1 MKSNYL
7 LFLLSFALLF
17 TACSEEFDDEQEKNV
32 AVQIDLDVESSLGT
46 RSISD
51 GTNATQLMWAVF
63 DADGNLIIKKSVK
76 DNINSLLSEDGYSM
90 SISLAKGKTYQVA
103 FWAQSADCSLYNVS
117 DDMKVTIDYEG
128 INNDEN
134 RDAFC
139 ATTEPFKVDN
149 NTVVSVVLKRPFA
162 QINVGAFSYD
172 VEYAKETGLNVVKS
186 SATIKGV
193 PNVLNILDGSVE
205 GDVDVNYTLSD
216 IPAELLYVDVDKD
229 GNKDAFDYLSMS
241 YILAAPESS
250 THEMSFTF
258 SDESGANTYNFTDGL
273 GFVPAQRNWRTNIV
287 GQILSGTMGF
297 NIKIDPIYDGETINS
312 GGLYYNFTDDTLI
325 EDKFFSFNTNSDATF
340 TSENN
345 NLITMKNVTFSGRV
359 QYIALGEYR
368 DKGNYVAFRNDLT
381 NVVAKNMIVDH
392 PGITNVEPMDYM
404 APLFFLRGVSTL
416 NNCVFTGTK
425 TTSTGYKDYWE
436 DMHEVVPYDC
446 GVPNGCIATF
456 NSCTIDALYAWSHSQ
471 ITIYDS
477 QLKHIRCSTHNH
489 SEAAAH
495 LTIGAGTTVD
505 KIVVTS
511 SIKGK
516 YAKGEDGKNHW
527 VDDPS
532 SRVAP
537 SLIIKSGATV
547 NVLDMNGR
555 KYYDKNDNLDVII
568 EDGAIVRE
576 IINLAE

>member
-17 TACSEEFDDEQEKNV
+17 TACSEEFDNEQEKNV

-63 DADGNLIIKKSVK
+63 DTDGNLIIKKSVK
-76 DNINSLLSEDGYSM
+76 DNIAGLLSEEGYSM

-103 FWAQSADCSLYNVS
+103 FWAQSADCSFYNVS

-162 QINVGAFSYD
+162 QINVGAFPYD
-172 VEYAKETGLNVVKS
+172 VEYAKETGLSVVKS
-186 SATIKGV
+186 SATIKTV

-205 GDVDVNYTLSD
+205 GEVDVNYQLSD

-273 GFVPAQRNWRTNIV
+273 GFVPVQRNWRTNIV

-297 NIKIDPIYDGETINS
+297 NIKIDPIYNGETINS

-325 EDKFFSFNTNSDATF
+325 EDKFFSFNTDQDATF

-368 DKGNYVAFRNDLT
+368 DKGKYIDFRNDLT

-392 PGITNVEPMDYM
+392 PGITNVEPLDYM
-404 APLFFLRGVSTL
+404 APLIFLRGISTL
-416 NNCVFTGTK
+416 NNCIFTGT
-425 TTSTGYKDYWE
+425 TTTAGEYIDHWKDA
-436 DMHEVVPYDC
+436 HKVIAYDC
-446 GVPNGCIATF
+446 GVPNGCVATF
-456 NSCTIDALYAWSHSQ
+456 NSCTVDALYAWSHSQ
-471 ITIYDS
+471 ITLNNS
-477 QLKHIRCSTHNH
+477 QFNYIRCSTHNH
-489 SEAAAH
+489 SDPNAH
-495 LTIGAGTTVD
+495 LTIGSGTVVD

-511 SIKGK
+511 SIG
-516 YAKGEDGKNHW
+516 AKAAIGDDGNNHW
-527 VDDPS
+527 VDHPDKK
-532 SRVAP
+532 VAP

-547 NVLDMNGR
+547 NVLDMNSR
-555 KYYDKNDNLDVII
+555 KFHDKSNNLDVII
-568 EDGAIVRE
+568 EEGANVKE

>member
-76 DNINSLLSEDGYSM
+76 DNINSLLSEEGYSM

-103 FWAQSADCSLYNVS
+103 FWAQSADCSFYNVS
-117 DDMKVTIDYEG
+117 DDMKVTINYEG

-162 QINVGAFSYD
+162 QINVGAFPYD

-205 GDVDVNYTLSD
+205 GQVDVNYQLYD

-312 GGLYYNFTDDTLI
+312 GGLYYNFTDSTLI
-325 EDKFFSFNTNSDATF
+325 EDKFFSFNTDEAATF

-368 DKGNYVAFRNDLT
+368 EKGSYVAFRNDLT

-392 PGITNVEPMDYM
+392 SGISCVETIDYM
-404 APLFFLRGVSTL
+404 APLFFLRGKTTL
-416 NNCVFTGTK
+416 NNCVITGT
-425 TTSTGYKDYWE
+425 TTTAQDKIDYNGTS
-436 DMHEVVPYDC
+436 HKVIAYDC
-446 GVPNGCIATF
+446 GVPNNCSATF
-456 NSCTIDALYAWSHSQ
+456 NNCTIDQLFAWSHSQ
-471 ITIYDS
+471 ITIKGTTMKY
-477 QLKHIRCSTHNH
+477 IRCATHNN
-489 SEAAAH
+489 
-495 LTIGAGTTVD
+495 L
-505 KIVVTS
+505 
-511 SIKGK
+511 
-516 YAKGEDGKNHW
+516 
-527 VDDPS
+527 
-532 SRVAP
+532 
-537 SLIIKSGATV
+537 SLIHISEPT
-547 NVLDMNGR
+547 R
-555 KYYDKNDNLDVII
+555 PY
-568 EDGAIVRE
+568 
-576 IINLAE
+576 

>member
-76 DNINSLLSEDGYSM
+76 DNINSLLSEEGYSM

-103 FWAQSADCSLYNVS
+103 FWAQSVDCSFYNVS

-162 QINVGAFSYD
+162 QINVGAFPYD
-172 VEYAKETGLNVVKS
+172 MEYAKETGLNVVKS
-186 SATIKGV
+186 SATIKNV

-205 GDVDVNYTLSD
+205 GQVDVNYQLSD

-258 SDESGANTYNFTDGL
+258 SDESSANTYNFTDGL

-392 PGITNVEPMDYM
+392 PGIENVKAIDYM
-404 APLFFLRGVSTL
+404 APLIFLRGVSTL
-416 NNCVFTGTK
+416 NDCEFTGT
-425 TTSTGYKDYWE
+425 TTTAGPFTDNYGDIR
-436 DMHEVVPYDC
+436 EVLPYDV
-446 GVPNGCIATF
+446 GVPNNCEAVFNNCIV
-456 NSCTIDALYAWSHSQ
+456 DRLYAWSHSM
-471 ITIYDS
+471 ITLTNS
-477 QLKHIRCSTHNH
+477 KLKYIRCSTHNN
-489 SEAAAH
+489 SSPKAH
-495 LTIGAGTTVD
+495 LTIASGTEVD
-505 KIVVTS
+505 EIVVTS
-511 SIKGK
+511 SGQAKRKKDENGK
-516 YAKGEDGKNHW
+516 WHW
-527 VDDPS
+527 IDDPEN
-532 SRVAP
+532 RWAP

-555 KYYDKNDNLDVII
+555 KYYDQNGNLDVII
-568 EDGAIVRE
+568 EEGAIVKE

>member
-1 MKSNYL
+1 MKSFNL

-17 TACSEEFDDEQEKNV
+17 TACSEEFDGGQNQTV
-32 AVQIDLDVESSLGT
+32 AVQIDLDVENSLGT
-46 RSISD
+46 RAISD
-51 GTNATQLMWAVF
+51 GTGATQLMWAVF
-63 DADGNLIIKKSVK
+63 DTDGNLIIKKSVK
-76 DNINSLLSEDGYSM
+76 DNIAGLLSEEGYSM

-103 FWAQSADCSLYNVS
+103 FWAQSAECSFYNVS
-117 DDMKVTIDYEG
+117 DDMKVTIDYAG
-128 INNDEN
+128 INNDEI

-139 ATTEPFKVDN
+139 ATTEPFVVEN

-162 QINVGAFSYD
+162 QINVGAFPYD

-205 GDVDVNYTLSD
+205 GEVDVNYTLSD

-325 EDKFFSFNTNSDATF
+325 EDKFFSFNTDEAATF

-368 DKGNYVAFRNDLT
+368 EKGSYVAFRNDLT

-392 PGITNVEPMDYM
+392 PGIENVKAIDYM
-404 APLFFLRGVSTL
+404 APLIFLRGVSTL
-416 NNCVFTGTK
+416 NDCEFTGT
-425 TTSTGYKDYWE
+425 TTTAGPLTDNYGDIR
-436 DMHEVVPYDC
+436 EVLPYDV
-446 GVPNGCIATF
+446 GVPNHCEAVFNNCIV
-456 NSCTIDALYAWSHSQ
+456 DRLYAWSHSM
-471 ITIYDS
+471 ITLTNSKLMY
-477 QLKHIRCSTHNH
+477 IRCSTHNN
-489 SEAAAH
+489 SYSKAH
-495 LTIGAGTTVD
+495 LTIGPGTVVD
-505 KIVVTS
+505 EIVVTS
-511 SIKGK
+511 SGLAKKVKDENGK
-516 YAKGEDGKNHW
+516 YHW
-527 VDDPS
+527 IDDPAN
-532 SRVAP
+532 RWAP

-555 KYYDKNDNLDVII
+555 KYYDKDGNLDVII
-568 EDGAIVRE
+568 EEGAIVKE